1 MRKKRTLNINL
12 GQDVVRDQPELVP
25 CSPAICLG
33 FSLLRRERG
42 KPGMRQRAHPPLAD
56 RDKGERPVTGRRWT
70 GRGSRAAAD
79 EKEREGSKW
88 NHAPV
93 RQADSYTVTVVHGG
107 VKAGEAT
114 NARKRRPES
123 TAAARY
129 DFM

>member
-1 MRKKRTLNINL
+1 
-12 GQDVVRDQPELVP
+12 V
-25 CSPAICLG
+25 
-33 FSLLRRERG
+33 
-42 KPGMRQRAHPPLAD
+42 
-56 RDKGERPVTGRRWT
+56 W
-70 GRGSRAAAD
+70 
-79 EKEREGSKW
+79 KW

-129 DFM
+129 DFMRRTSSSALTGRMGMGGVRVLFPVPAFSSLLHWRAAPGVPPGYSDSIVPVKPYIASEPLGRETKSEAHQLARD